1 MKNDLY
7 QKIVNYIIENQNKF
21 YRLAYSYTRNQE
33 DALDVVQSSACKA
46 LEHYGELRNENAVRT
61 WMYRIIVNESIRVLR
76 KKRKND
82 LLKMSGEPEG
92 VYEEKGFEIQDSLYD
107 HINSLA
113 EEVQTVIKLRFYE
126 DLQLKEIAEITDT
139 NLSTVK
145 ARLYRGLKIL
155 KLSIKEEEL

>member
-1 MKNDLY
+1 M
-7 QKIVNYIIENQNKF
+7 
-21 YRLAYSYTRNQE
+21 
-33 DALDVVQSSACKA
+33 
-46 LEHYGELRNENAVRT
+46 
-61 WMYRIIVNESIRVLR
+61 
-76 KKRKND
+76 
-82 LLKMSGEPEG
+82 KMSGEPEG

-139 NLSTVK
+139 NLNTVK

-155 KLSIKEEEL
+155 KLSIKEEGL